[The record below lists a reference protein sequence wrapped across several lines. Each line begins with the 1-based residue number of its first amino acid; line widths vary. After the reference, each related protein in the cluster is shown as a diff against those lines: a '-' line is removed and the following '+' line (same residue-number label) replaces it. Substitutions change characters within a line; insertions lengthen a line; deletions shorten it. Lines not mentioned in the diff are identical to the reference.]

1 MVFFIEMKKCKDIDC
16 ILFTFQL
23 KYHDTGKEKDCLPR
37 TGQWNMMN
45 KVTCGKFSF
54 QLFCFVV
61 LSLRFNQVQYSFF
74 WYSISS
80 DHIMKD
86 LTFAIFI
93 NMANR
98 VLINA
103 FSFSANL

>member
-1 MVFFIEMKKCKDIDC
+1 MKKCKDIDC
-16 ILFTFQL
+16 ILFAFQL

-45 KVTCGKFSF
+45 KVTYRNLSF
-54 QLFCFVV
+54 RYFVSLF
-61 LSLRFNQVQYSFF
+61 LSLRFNQVQYSFR
-74 WYSISS
+74 YSIPIG
-80 DHIMKD
+80 HIMKD

-103 FSFSANL
+103 TFSFGANL